1 MKKEKTFK
9 QKKKE
14 ILDFY
19 KQTFCVDGDIILR
32 MDKQNCQIDGIIE
45 LNDSKRGKFF
55 IARLKQNQ

>member
-19 KQTFCVDGDIILR
+19 KQAFCVDGDVRLR
-32 MDKQNCQIDGIIE
+32 TDKQNFNIDGIIE
-45 LNDSKRGKFF
+45 LNDSKRGQFF

>member
-1 MKKEKTFK
+1 MTK
-9 QKKKE
+9 QTHEQIKKE

-19 KQTFCVDGDIILR
+19 KRIFHVDGNVKLRTDI
-32 MDKQNCQIDGIIE
+32 QNFQIDGIIE